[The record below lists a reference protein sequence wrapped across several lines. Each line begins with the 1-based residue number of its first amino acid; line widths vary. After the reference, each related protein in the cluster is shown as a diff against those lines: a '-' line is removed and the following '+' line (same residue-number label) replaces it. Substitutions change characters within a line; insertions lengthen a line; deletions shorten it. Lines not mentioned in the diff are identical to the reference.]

1 MAQYPD
7 ASSGSITDVSTCWS
21 LCLQLVLNG
30 KECMAA
36 VLESSTAVC
45 KLYVGTELLSES
57 AIQTA
62 SSAGSTVM
70 LRRCFECM
78 YNNNNKCIS
87 NAGALY
93 DYSSVRLYVHTISQP
108 LASPG
113 ISPPLH
119 FPITIDQPVKTS
131 AATKKTQK
139 KHSNTAEC
147 YYCGHSS

>member
-1 MAQYPD
+1 MTRYPE

-21 LCLQLVLNG
+21 LCLQLLLNR

-62 SSAGSTVM
+62 SSAGSTLM

-78 YNNNNKCIS
+78 YSNNNDINNNSTTNKCIS
-87 NAGALY
+87 NAG
-93 DYSSVRLYVHTISQP
+93 SP
-108 LASPG
+108 L
-113 ISPPLH
+113 
-119 FPITIDQPVKTS
+119 
-131 AATKKTQK
+131 
-139 KHSNTAEC
+139 
-147 YYCGHSS
+147 

>member
-1 MAQYPD
+1 MTRYPD

-21 LCLQLVLNG
+21 LCLQLLLKE

-57 AIQTA
+57 AIQPA

-78 YNNNNKCIS
+78 YSNNNDNNNNS
-87 NAGALY
+87 NNNL
-93 DYSSVRLYVHTISQP
+93 I
-108 LASPG
+108 
-113 ISPPLH
+113 IMMMMIIIIIIFKKMH
-119 FPITIDQPVKTS
+119 F
-131 AATKKTQK
+131 
-139 KHSNTAEC
+139 
-147 YYCGHSS
+147 